1 MDRPHSTHEFRATS
15 WKNSCSLSVFY
26 AASSDPLWWQPARSF
41 LFGCTRSLLSCTD
54 FLHLEW
60 RGGYSG
66 CGVQASHCGSSS
78 YRRAYRL
85 QDMRPSVVHS
95 YMPSSGGSQALEC
108 RLRSCGS
115 CCVSAHLSLMRA
127 LALDLGVPSS
137 RRTSS
142 QTLHLITS
150 AKTGMF
156 PEKNKS
162 CEFPEW
168 RSVLFTCQFIR
179 CSSESSRW
187 GQWWR
192 WGCLGRNGGSRRVT
206 QGCDPR
212 GDVSDMASDR
222 GFPLKQGVFPTVTVH
237 NRQETE
243 TT

>member
-1 MDRPHSTHEFRATS
+1 MKELLF
-15 WKNSCSLSVFY
+15 SV
-26 AASSDPLWWQPARSF
+26 
-41 LFGCTRSLLSCTD
+41 SLLCSFFRPTLVTACT
-54 FLHLEW
+54 FFSFWLHRIFVVVHRLSPLAVTGG
-60 RGGYSG
+60 GGYAG

-95 YMPSSGGSQALEC
+95 YMPSNGGFQALEC

-127 LALDLGVPSS
+127 LALDLGFPSS

-142 QTLHLITS
+142 QTLHFITS

-179 CSSESSRW
+179 CSSESSR
-187 GQWWR
+187 
-192 WGCLGRNGGSRRVT
+192 
-206 QGCDPR
+206 
-212 GDVSDMASDR
+212 
-222 GFPLKQGVFPTVTVH
+222 
-237 NRQETE
+237 
-243 TT
+243 